1 MKTYLVGGAVR
12 DILMGLEPKDRDYV
26 VVGGSPEE
34 LLAKGFKAVGA
45 EFPVFLH
52 PETHEE
58 YALARTERKTGPGY
72 NGFAVQFHPSI
83 TLEED
88 LGRRDLTINA
98 IAMESNGCYHD
109 PYKGEQ
115 DIKDKI
121 LRHVNADAFKEDPV
135 RVLRIARFAA
145 RYQHFAV
152 HWETMALCQQMS
164 EDGELNHL
172 TQERVWK
179 ELEKGIME
187 DDPSRMFDVLWS
199 VNALEVILPEVDA
212 LANDFHNA
220 LEFHTTDSLTVT
232 QWAMNRA
239 ADQKLPLEV
248 RFAILL
254 HKLSA
259 DDVKA
264 VCDRLKVPNECREL
278 AIALRNEYPNVKRA
292 SELTADGLIGI
303 LKNLDAFRRPER
315 FESVLRAIE
324 CIEHVT
330 DREGLDYQKL
340 EVMRLVK
347 QACDAVNSGEIAAT
361 CENKSEIP
369 SKIHAARVAKVEEA
383 LKLI

>member
-1 MKTYLVGGAVR
+1 MQTYLVGGAVR
-12 DILMGLEPKDRDYV
+12 DILMGCEPKDRDYV

-52 PETHEE
+52 PETREE

-98 IAMESNGCYHD
+98 IAMDSNGCYHD
-109 PYKGEQ
+109 PYNGVQ
-115 DIKDKI
+115 DIKDGI
-121 LRHVNADAFKEDPV
+121 LRHVNAEAFKEDPV

-145 RYQHFAV
+145 RYQTFAI
-152 HWETMALCQQMS
+152 HHTTSALCQQMA
-164 EDGELNHL
+164 EEGELNHL

-179 ELEKGIME
+179 EFEKGMME
-187 DDPSRMFDVLWS
+187 DHPSRLFDTLWS
-199 VNALEVILPEVDA
+199 VNALEVILPEVDE
-212 LANDFHNA
+212 LVND
-220 LEFHTTDSLTVT
+220 LFHTPDSLTVT
-232 QWAMNRA
+232 LWAMNRA

-254 HKLSA
+254 HKLSSNQ
-259 DDVKA
+259 VKA
-264 VCDRLKVPNECREL
+264 VCERLKVPNECREL
-278 AIALRNEYPNVKRA
+278 AIALCNEFPNVKRA
-292 SELTADGLIGI
+292 SELTADDLVGI

-330 DREGLDYQKL
+330 DREGFDYQQP
-340 EVMRLVK
+340 EVMRRVK
-347 QACDAVNSGEIAAT
+347 QACDSVNSGEIAAT

-369 SKIHAARVAKVEEA
+369 RKIHAARVAKVEEA
-383 LKLI
+383 LKML

>member
-12 DILMGLEPKDRDYV
+12 DILMGREPKDRDYV
-26 VVGGSPEE
+26 VVGASPEE
-34 LLAKGFKAVGA
+34 LIEKGFKPVGA

-52 PETHEE
+52 PETREE

-109 PYKGEQ
+109 PYNGSQ
-115 DIKDKI
+115 DIKDGI
-121 LRHVNADAFKEDPV
+121 LRHVNAEAFKEDPV

-145 RYQHFAV
+145 RYQNFAV
-152 HWETMALCQQMS
+152 HHTTNALCQQMA

-179 ELEKGIME
+179 ELEKGMME
-187 DDPSRMFDVLWS
+187 DHPSRMFDILWS
-199 VNALEVILPEVDA
+199 VNALEVILPEVDE
-212 LANDFHNA
+212 LVNVFHNV
-220 LEFHTTDSLTVT
+220 LQFHTTDALTGT
-232 QWAMNRA
+232 LWAMNHA
-239 ADQKLPLEV
+239 ADQKLALEV

-259 DDVKA
+259 DEVKA

-315 FESVLRAIE
+315 FESVMRAIE

-330 DREGLDYQKL
+330 DRVGVSYQQP

-347 QACDAVNSGEIAAT
+347 QACDAINSGEIATA

-369 SKIHAARVAKVEEA
+369 SKIHAARVEKVNAA